1 MEIKTV
7 RPAQADS
14 YEQLCHATG
23 LARIMLGLRGRGD
36 LCGPVGLGRERL
48 ERPSA

>member
-7 RPAQADS
+7 RPALPDS

-23 LARIMLGLRGRGD
+23 LARFMPGLSVPDWD
-36 LCGPVGLGRERL
+36 LTWLK
-48 ERPSA
+48 